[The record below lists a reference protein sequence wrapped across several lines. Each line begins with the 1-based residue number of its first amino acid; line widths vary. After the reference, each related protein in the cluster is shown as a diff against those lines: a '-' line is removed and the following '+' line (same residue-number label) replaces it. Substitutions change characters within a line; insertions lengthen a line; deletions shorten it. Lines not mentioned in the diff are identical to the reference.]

1 MQCGGQNHA
10 VEESVGESSGN
21 RHGGPEPRL
30 SWGAARKGGG
40 SCGGS
45 SSNVLR
51 AVWRLQR

>member
-30 SWGAARKGGG
+30 SWGVARKGGG